1 MYNSI
6 SRSDARKIA
15 KQNKILKIIIAILL
29 FACACAIALAH
40 SYKTQLH
47 MNEYAIINNCEWHYS
62 YFIDEEPIC
71 K

>member
-40 SYKTQLH
+40 SYKTQLS